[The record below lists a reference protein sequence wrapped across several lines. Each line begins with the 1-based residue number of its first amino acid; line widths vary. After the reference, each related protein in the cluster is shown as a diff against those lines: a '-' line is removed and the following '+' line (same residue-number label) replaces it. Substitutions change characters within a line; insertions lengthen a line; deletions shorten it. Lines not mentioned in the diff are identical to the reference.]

1 MIYGIKIATRY
12 LTANRA
18 QSLLLVLGVAVGV
31 YVFVFMSALI
41 GGLAVLLIDRTV
53 GSIAHVVVEPADR
66 EPVSLVGD
74 GSGTLVAVLKSTQQR
89 PTLQSA
95 EAYLPILANA
105 PHVSVVVGK
114 VLGNGFVVK
123 GEAVAP
129 VQITGV
135 EGKDISAI
143 ADIGSNLVAGSTDL
157 MLGTAVIGKGLA
169 DNLGIGVGQS
179 VIIRSDRDIEQS
191 ITVGGIFE
199 LGLAAID
206 DTAVFL
212 NLRAAR
218 VLLDLPA
225 GLSRYEIKLD
235 DLQLA
240 RTAAAD
246 IRGRTGLKVTAWQ
259 DQNAQLLEGLTA
271 QARSG
276 DLIKAFALITIVI
289 GVASALLLSTYRRQS
304 EIGIMRAMGASR
316 GFVVLVFVIQGA
328 LIGLAGGLIGAGL
341 GYLSLLPFP
350 PPELTSG
357 GGLPVDY
364 RQGAYGAAILLT
376 LIGAVVAAIWP
387 ANRGVP
393 PGSSAG
399 AFLRVECY
407 LPIAPR

>member
-1 MIYGIKIATRY
+1 VLYSIKIATRY
-12 LTANRA
+12 LTATRG

-53 GSIAHVVVEPADR
+53 GSIAHVIVEPADR
-66 EPVSLVGD
+66 NPALLQEAP
-74 GSGTLVAVLKSTQQR
+74 GTLLAVLKSSQQR

-95 EAYLPILANA
+95 EAYLPILETA

-114 VLGNGFVVK
+114 LLGNGFMVK

-129 VQITGV
+129 VQITGL
-135 EGKDISAI
+135 ESKDISAI
-143 ADIGSNLVAGSTDL
+143 ADIDASLVAGSSEL
-157 MLGTAVIGKGLA
+157 MLGTAVIGSGLA
-169 DNLGIGVGQS
+169 ESLGIGIGQS
-179 VIIRSDRDIEQS
+179 LVIRSERDVEQS
-191 ITVGGIFE
+191 ITIGGIFQ
-199 LGLAAID
+199 LGLAAVD
-206 DTAVFL
+206 DAAVYL
-212 NLRAAR
+212 NIRAAR
-218 VLLDLPA
+218 VLLDLPE

-235 DLQLA
+235 DLQQA
-240 RTAAAD
+240 RIVAD
-246 IRGRTGLKVTAWQ
+246 DLRARTGLKATAWQ

-276 DLIKAFALITIVI
+276 DLIKGFALVTIII

-316 GFVVLVFVIQGA
+316 GFVVTVFVIQGA
-328 LIGLAGGLIGAGL
+328 LVGLAGGLLGAGL

-364 RQGAYGAAILLT
+364 RQGAYGAAIALT
-376 LIGAVVAAIWP
+376 LAGAIAAALWP
-387 ANRGVP
+387 AYAASRIDPVKAIGP
-393 PGSSAG
+393 
-399 AFLRVECY
+399 
-407 LPIAPR
+407 

>member
-1 MIYGIKIATRY
+1 MLYSIKIATRY
-12 LTANRA
+12 LTATRG

-53 GSIAHVVVEPADR
+53 GSIAHVIVEPADR
-66 EPVSLVGD
+66 NPALLEEAP
-74 GSGTLVAVLKSTQQR
+74 GTLLAVLKSSQQR

-95 EAYLPILANA
+95 EAYLPILETA

-114 VLGNGFVVK
+114 LLGNGFMVK

-129 VQITGV
+129 VQITGL
-135 EGKDISAI
+135 ESKDISAI
-143 ADIGSNLVAGSTDL
+143 ADIEASLVAGSSEL
-157 MLGTAVIGKGLA
+157 MLGTAVIGSGLA
-169 DNLGIGVGQS
+169 EALGIGIGQS
-179 VIIRSDRDIEQS
+179 LVIRSERDVEQS
-191 ITVGGIFE
+191 ITIGGIFQ
-199 LGLAAID
+199 LGLAAVD
-206 DTAVFL
+206 DAAVYL
-212 NLRAAR
+212 NIRAAR
-218 VLLDLPA
+218 VLLDLPE

-235 DLQLA
+235 DLQQA
-240 RTAAAD
+240 RIVAD
-246 IRGRTGLKVTAWQ
+246 DLRARTGLKATAWQ

-276 DLIKAFALITIVI
+276 DLIKGFALVTIII

-316 GFVVLVFVIQGA
+316 GFVVTVFVIQGA
-328 LIGLAGGLIGAGL
+328 LVGLAGGLLGAGL

-364 RQGAYGAAILLT
+364 RQGAYGAAIALT
-376 LIGAVVAAIWP
+376 LAGAIAAALWP
-387 ANRGVP
+387 AYAASRIDPVKAIGP
-393 PGSSAG
+393 
-399 AFLRVECY
+399 
-407 LPIAPR
+407 

>member
-1 MIYGIKIATRY
+1 VLYSIKIATRY
-12 LTANRA
+12 LTATRG

-53 GSIAHVVVEPADR
+53 GSIAHVIVEPADR
-66 EPVSLVGD
+66 NPALLEEAP
-74 GSGTLVAVLKSTQQR
+74 GTLLAVLKSSQQR

-95 EAYLPILANA
+95 EAYLPILETA

-114 VLGNGFVVK
+114 LLGNGFMVK

-129 VQITGV
+129 VQITGL
-135 EGKDISAI
+135 ESKDISAI
-143 ADIGSNLVAGSTDL
+143 ADIDASLIAGSSEL
-157 MLGTAVIGKGLA
+157 MLGTAVIGSGLA
-169 DNLGIGVGQS
+169 ESLGIGIGQS
-179 VIIRSDRDIEQS
+179 LVIRSERDVEQS
-191 ITVGGIFE
+191 ITIGGIFQ
-199 LGLAAID
+199 LGLAAVD
-206 DTAVFL
+206 DAAVYL
-212 NLRAAR
+212 NIRAAR
-218 VLLDLPA
+218 VLLDLPE

-235 DLQLA
+235 DLQQA
-240 RTAAAD
+240 RIVAD
-246 IRGRTGLKVTAWQ
+246 DLRARTGLKATAWQ

-276 DLIKAFALITIVI
+276 DLIKGFALVTIII

-316 GFVVLVFVIQGA
+316 GFVVTVFVIQGA
-328 LIGLAGGLIGAGL
+328 LVGLAGGLLGAGL

-364 RQGAYGAAILLT
+364 RQGAYGAAIALT
-376 LIGAVVAAIWP
+376 LAGAIAAALWP
-387 ANRGVP
+387 AYAASRIDPVKAIGP
-393 PGSSAG
+393 
-399 AFLRVECY
+399 
-407 LPIAPR
+407 

>member
-1 MIYGIKIATRY
+1 MLYSIKIATRY
-12 LTANRA
+12 LTATRG

-53 GSIAHVVVEPADR
+53 GSIAHVIVEPADR
-66 EPVSLVGD
+66 NPALLEEAP
-74 GSGTLVAVLKSTQQR
+74 GTLLAVLKSSQQR

-95 EAYLPILANA
+95 EAYLPILETA

-114 VLGNGFVVK
+114 LLGNGFMVK

-129 VQITGV
+129 VQITGL
-135 EGKDISAI
+135 ESKDISAI
-143 ADIGSNLVAGSTDL
+143 ADIDASLVAGSSEL
-157 MLGTAVIGKGLA
+157 MLGTAVIGSGLA
-169 DNLGIGVGQS
+169 ESLGIGIGQS
-179 VIIRSDRDIEQS
+179 LVIRSERDVEQS
-191 ITVGGIFE
+191 ITIGGIFQ
-199 LGLAAID
+199 LGLAAVD
-206 DTAVFL
+206 DAAVYL
-212 NLRAAR
+212 NIRAAR
-218 VLLDLPA
+218 VLLDLPE

-235 DLQLA
+235 DLQQA
-240 RTAAAD
+240 RIVAD
-246 IRGRTGLKVTAWQ
+246 DLRARTGLKATAWQ

-276 DLIKAFALITIVI
+276 DLIKGFALVTIII

-316 GFVVLVFVIQGA
+316 GFVVTVFVIQGA
-328 LIGLAGGLIGAGL
+328 LVGLAGGLLGAGL

-364 RQGAYGAAILLT
+364 RQGAYGAAIALT
-376 LIGAVVAAIWP
+376 LAGAIAAALWP
-387 ANRGVP
+387 AYAASRIDPVKAIGP
-393 PGSSAG
+393 
-399 AFLRVECY
+399 
-407 LPIAPR
+407 